1 MHKIIYLFLLM
12 GITLSVR
19 AQNSAEIKG
28 VVKDSI
34 TGETLIQAN
43 VVIFRAGTMI
53 TGTATDLDGEY
64 YVSGISPG
72 KYTMR
77 VSYAGYGTHERNVK
91 IESGH
96 TNYVNFRLGSSS
108 IIITGGPTVF
118 GTPLNDTSISIDKP
132 GSITSIPTEILV
144 QLPIRDPISIINIIP
159 SVNRI
164 GNQISIKGS
173 RPSATGY
180 YLGNMPLLSRLNY
193 SPRSLAQFSVVLG
206 GVAPEYGDFVGGAVV
221 QTLAPVQTH
230 NYFSSEVISS
240 SLFDKY
246 HYNRV
251 DLNFGGP
258 LLMKK
263 VKDKD
268 YKRMVL
274 GYHMNFNLFYQNDP
288 NPSGIGVWQV
298 KADRQKEI
306 EQNPIRQSVSG
317 TGFVPSAEF
326 LVRDDLEKVQARS
339 NADASD
345 LMWLGKI
352 EFRPLTNLSIEAAA
366 IVDRNQSRIAPFGN
380 QLLNSGAN
388 PINTSWSAISYLN
401 LEHNLLAN
409 MKEDEVNRK
418 QLKRLKYSL
427 SLQYQGVWNRTEDP
441 NLKDDYFRYGYVGKY
456 NAYRAPVYQFQGNEG
471 ASGGSKP
478 VLVDGDTVW
487 IKNYYEMQGFTDTLI
502 TFDRSNTSNPLLA
515 NYSSAYFDLS
525 QNVRNFNQISSEG
538 GAVLN
543 GRNPIGIYSNMWNNV
558 GSVLV
563 GSSINSG
570 VGRSQTEQFSL
581 NVQGEMT
588 KGIHTAK
595 VGLYFEQRVSRSYT
609 VNAMNLWELMYQSAN
624 EGLQLDKQNPLLHYN
639 QAGHFMDSVSYNEVF
654 NEKQAHF
661 SKQLREKL
669 IEKGARDEY
678 GRLIT
683 PESYVNVHGLNP
695 DDLSLDLFTAD
706 ELLGSGGN
714 NQYVSYFGYD
724 YLGRKTRKSFGVS
737 EFLDDPENR
746 KLGAFRPIYA
756 AMYLQDVIELKS
768 MIFRL
773 GVRVER
779 FDANT
784 PVLKDPYSL
793 YPVRQVAEVSSLNGN
808 AVSHPSTIGNDYL
821 VYVNDVKNPTKI
833 VGYRKGSEWYNEDGL
848 RITDPGQI
856 AQKTSS
862 GVIQPY
868 LVDAK
873 EEKLTR
879 ESFKDYQAKVMVLP
893 RFSVEFPISSE
904 ARFFAYYD
912 VLAQRPSNVFT
923 PVDDYYFL
931 RFNPTKVLNN
941 PDLKPQITT
950 DYEIGYRQLLT
961 RSSSLS
967 LTASYREQRNMIQL
981 VRYYQAYPVSYISYG
996 NIDLST
1002 IKGLR
1007 AEYQLQRRHFTM
1019 NMSYS
1024 FQIAEG
1030 TGSGT
1035 SSQAGLISAGQPN
1048 LRNLFPLSYDVRHN
1062 IKMIFFQNF
1071 GAGKE
1076 YEGPVVRGRKILEH
1090 TGVGVTMNAY
1100 SGRPYTATTIA
1111 TPDAQSGIA
1120 SRSPLKGTPLGS
1132 RLPWSLGN
1140 NINIHRDFPVTL
1152 GKRGDQVIKGAF
1164 TVTLWM
1170 ENFLNIQNK
1179 EAVHS
1184 YSGSATTD
1192 GYLSSANGRSAIE
1205 SSTNAQS
1212 FIDLYN
1218 TALANPGYYGAP
1230 RTTRL
1235 SLLLTF

>member
-1 MHKIIYLFLLM
+1 MLM

-43 VVIFRAGTMI
+43 VVLLQGGAMI
-53 TGTATDLDGEY
+53 TGAATDLDGEY
-64 YVSGISPG
+64 YISGISPG
-72 KYTMR
+72 TYVLR
-77 VSYAGYGTHERNVK
+77 VTYASYGTQERKVTIK
-91 IESGH
+91 GGQ
-96 TNYVNFRLGSSS
+96 TNYANFRMGQSAFMVDQDVKVYA
-108 IIITGGPTVF
+108 TE
-118 GTPLNDTSISIDKP
+118 LNDTTLKIELGPIHTFGPK
-132 GSITSIPTEILV
+132 ELKN
-144 QLPIRDPISIINIIP
+144 LPIRNLGEVAGYSP
-159 SVNRI
+159 SVFRI
-164 GNQISIKGS
+164 GNQLSIKGA
-173 RPSATGY
+173 RPAATGY
-180 YLGNMPLLSRLNY
+180 YLGTMPLLTRLNY
-193 SPRSLAQFSVVLG
+193 SPRALAQFGVVLG

-221 QTLAPVQTH
+221 QNLISVQTKP
-230 NYFSSEVISS
+230 YFSAEVISS

-258 LLMKK
+258 LIMKQ
-263 VKDKD
+263 VKNKG

-298 KADRQKEI
+298 KKDRLKEI

-317 TGFVPSAEF
+317 SGFVPSAEF
-326 LVRDDLEKVQARS
+326 LVRDDLEKVKART

-352 EFRPLTNLSIEAAA
+352 EFRPLSNLSIEGAA
-366 IVDRNQSRIAPFGN
+366 IIDRSQSRIAPFGN

-388 PINTSWSAISYLN
+388 PVRTTWSAISYLN
-401 LEHNLLAN
+401 LEHNLLAS
-409 MKEDEVNRK
+409 MKEDEIKRK

-427 SLQYQGVWNRTEDP
+427 SLQYQGVWSKTEDP

-456 NAYRAPVYQFQGNEG
+456 TAYRAPIYQYQGNEG

-487 IKNYYEMQGFTDTLI
+487 IKNYYELQGYADTLI

-515 NYSSAYFDLS
+515 NYSSAYFDLAAKVS
-525 QNVRNFNQISSEG
+525 SFNQINSEG

-543 GRNPIGIYSNMWNNV
+543 GNNPIGIYSNMWNNV

-570 VGRSQTEQFSL
+570 VGRSQTEQFSI
-581 NVQGEMT
+581 NMQGEIT

-595 VGLYFEQRVSRSYT
+595 MGLYFEQRVSRAYS
-609 VNAMNLWELMYQSAN
+609 VNAMNLWGLMYQSAN
-624 EGLQLDKQNPLLHYN
+624 EGLQLDKQNPILHYN
-639 QAGHFMDSVSYNEVF
+639 TSGQFVDSVSYSEVF
-654 NEKQAHF
+654 NEKQSVF
-661 SKQLREKL
+661 SKRIRETL

-678 GRLIT
+678 GNLIT

-695 DDLSLDLFTAD
+695 DDLSLNLFTAE

-714 NQYVSYFGYD
+714 NQYVSYYGYD
-724 YLGRKTRKSFGVS
+724 YLGKKTRKSFGVS
-737 EFLDDPENR
+737 DFLNDPENR
-746 KLGAFRPIYA
+746 SLGAFNPIYA
-756 AMYLQDVIELKS
+756 AMYIQDVIELKS

-793 YPVRQVAEVSSLNGN
+793 YPVRQVSEVTDLNGN
-808 AVSHPSTIGNDYL
+808 SVSHPSTVGKDFL

-862 GVIQPY
+862 GSIQPY
-868 LVDAK
+868 LVDPK

-879 ESFKDYQAKVMVLP
+879 QSFKDYEAKVMVLP

-923 PVDDYYFL
+923 PIDDYYFL

-941 PDLKPQITT
+941 PNLKPQITT
-950 DYEIGYRQLLT
+950 DYEIGFRQLLT

-1007 AEYQLQRRHFTM
+1007 AEYQLQRRHFTL
-1019 NMSYS
+1019 NTSYS

-1035 SSQAGLISAGQPN
+1035 SSQSGLISAGQPN

-1071 GAGKE
+1071 GSGTE
-1076 YEGPVVRGRKILEH
+1076 YEGPVVGGRKILEH
-1090 TGVGVTMNAY
+1090 TGIGVTLNAF
-1100 SGRPYTATTIA
+1100 SGRPYTATSIA

-1120 SRSPLKGTPLGS
+1120 ARSPLRGTPFGS
-1132 RLPWSLGN
+1132 RLPWSLAN
-1140 NINIHRDFPVTL
+1140 NLNIHRDFPVTL
-1152 GKRGDQVIKGAF
+1152 GKRGDHKIEGYF
-1164 TVTLWM
+1164 TLTIWM

-1179 EAVHS
+1179 EAVHA

-1192 GYLSSANGRSAIE
+1192 GYLSSANGKSAIE
-1205 SSTNAQS
+1205 SATNAQS
-1212 FIDLYN
+1212 FVDLYN
-1218 TALANPGYYGAP
+1218 TALANPGYFSAP